1 MNLSLIP
8 ARAASKKNGIFSHG
22 NFAYST
28 PARGNDEEQFM
39 KGHRRRSMEFAESVG
54 TIPPQSSMSGA
65 FGHEDMVLGDSFP
78 SICQLYSLI

>member
-28 PARGNDEEQFM
+28 PARGDDEEQFM

-54 TIPPQSSMSGA
+54 TIPPQSSA
-65 FGHEDMVLGDSFP
+65 FGHEDMVLGNSFP
-78 SICQLYSLI
+78 STCQYVLLSENL